1 MKQGLSVLPA
11 QVCLRYVVKVVTH
24 TLAKALVKFAL
35 RATIVLKVQ
44 LNLKHAAR
52 GPFPSKDLVSVP
64 LAHQVITVSL
74 NRQ

>member
-1 MKQGLSVLPA
+1 M
-11 QVCLRYVVKVVTH
+11 KVVTH
-24 TLAKALVKFAL
+24 TLAKVLVKFAL

-44 LNLKHAAR
+44 LNLRHAAR
-52 GPFPSKDLVSVP
+52 GPSPSKGLVSVP